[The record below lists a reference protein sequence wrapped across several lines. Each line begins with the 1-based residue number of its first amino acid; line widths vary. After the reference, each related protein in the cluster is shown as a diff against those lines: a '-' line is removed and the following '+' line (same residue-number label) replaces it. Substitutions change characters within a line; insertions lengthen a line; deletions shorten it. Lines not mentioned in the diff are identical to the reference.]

1 MYTPLHSLYAIS
13 LLSVGLSV
21 AGCSSSEGTDAPSSN
36 IAWQDNQVRFTVI
49 SDGAIR
55 LEWAADGKFC
65 DQATLMTTERTYPK
79 SQYQVSESDGM
90 LNITT
95 SRMSL
100 AYRIGSGK
108 FDTDNLTITSAEGLF
123 SQASA
128 EQSFTWHP
136 GDVQHNNLKGTYRT
150 LDGYDGNRYYA
161 WDYRDKEG
169 RPMPLEDGLLA
180 TDGWTLIDDSENL
193 LFTGNPNNT
202 DPEKPMAWVEARPEG
217 ERQDWYFLS
226 YGHDYKSALHDYT
239 LFAGRIPLPP
249 RFTFGYWWSRYWRYS
264 ADELRFLVR
273 SMKEWDNPLDVLVID
288 MDWHYSDG
296 IRGGWT
302 GYTWN
307 KELFPDPEGL
317 LREFDEQGI
326 QVTLNLHPADGVSS
340 VEEHY
345 ADFATWL
352 DKELAAEDAHDTLQW
367 CSSDQNYMDGWM
379 NTIIRP
385 LENQGVDFWW
395 LDWQQGLNDQQ
406 LPQLSNTFWLNY
418 YVFTDMARNRDK
430 RPLLYHRWG
439 GLGNH
444 RYQIGFSGD
453 SYSTW
458 ASLEFQPYFNSTASN
473 VLYGYWS
480 HDLGG
485 HMLGIKGAKLDQELY
500 IRWMQFGLYLPVM
513 RTHSTNDVEMNK
525 EPWALATKENGELI
539 ASLCRQ
545 REALVPYTYT
555 AARQAYETGVSICRP
570 MYYDY
575 PDDPE
580 AYASK
585 TQYMFGD
592 QLLIAPIVKPMDS
605 DGLSHL
611 NVWLPAGND
620 WYELSTGEMLKGG
633 QTLERTFAINQYPA
647 YAKAGSILP
656 AFSGKHNQSVTEEDI
671 YLHIIPGCDVCTGTM
686 YEDAGNDKEYATRY
700 AFTQF
705 TYNGGKLTIG
715 ARKGEYDDMSRTRTF
730 HVSIP
735 MNTTPADVLVDGK
748 SVETTLENGMLKFTT
763 GSVNPDVEHIVVI
776 CLH

>member
-1 MYTPLHSLYAIS
+1 MNTKNFATLMFALLAI
-13 LLSVGLSV
+13 GLTTV
-21 AGCSSSEGTDAPSSN
+21 GCSDGYKDTN
-36 IAWQDNQVRFTVI
+36 IAWHDEQVRFTVI
-49 SDGAIR
+49 SDGVIR
-55 LEWAADGKFC
+55 MEWSADSLFC
-65 DQATLMTTERTYPK
+65 DLPTLMSSERNYPK
-79 SQYQVSESDGM
+79 VQYKVNESNGV
-90 LNITT
+90 LSIST
-95 SRMSL
+95 SKMTL
-100 AYRIGSGK
+100 TYKIGSGK
-108 FDTDNLTITSAEGLF
+108 FTADNLTINSAEGLF
-123 SQASA
+123 SPSSN
-128 EQSFTWHP
+128 EQSYVWHP
-136 GDVQHNNLKGTYRT
+136 GDAQKNNLKGTYRT

-161 WDYRDKEG
+161 WDYKDKEG

-193 LFTGNPNNT
+193 LFTGDPNT
-202 DPEKPMAWVEARPEG
+202 VDPEKPMAWVKERPVG

-226 YGHDYKSALHDYT
+226 YGHDYKAALYDYT

-264 ADELRFLVR
+264 AEDLRFLVK

-302 GYTWN
+302 GYTWD
-307 KELFPDPEGL
+307 ETIFPDPAGL

-345 ADFATWL
+345 ADFAKWL
-352 DKELAAEDAHDTLQW
+352 GKEPVAADQSPRDTLQW
-367 CSSDQNYMDGWM
+367 CSSDQKYMDGWM

-395 LDWQQGLNDQQ
+395 LDWQQGLNDKQ
-406 LPQLSNTFWLNY
+406 LPTLSNTFWLNY

-500 IRWMQFGLYLPVM
+500 IRWMQLGLYLPIM

-555 AARQAYETGVSICRP
+555 AARQAYETGISICRP

-575 PDDPE
+575 PDTPE
-580 AYASK
+580 AYRNK

-592 QLLIAPIVKPMDS
+592 QLLIAPIVKPMDN
-605 DGLSHL
+605 DGLSRV
-611 NVWLPAGND
+611 NVWLPSGND
-620 WYELSTGEMLKGG
+620 WYEMSTGELLKGG
-633 QTLERTFAINQYPA
+633 QTIERTFAIDQYPA
-647 YAKAGSILP
+647 YAKAGTILP
-656 AFSGKHNQSVTEEDI
+656 TYSGKNNQSIVEEDL
-671 YLHIIPGCDVCTGTM
+671 YLQVIPGCDVCSGRM
-686 YEDAGNDKEYATRY
+686 YEDAGNDKQYATRY
-700 AFTQF
+700 AFTEF
-705 TYNGGKLTIG
+705 SYKDNRFCIG
-715 ARKGEYDDMSRTRTF
+715 DRKGEYDGKSNTRTF
-730 HVSIP
+730 HITIP
-735 MNTTPADVLVDGK
+735 ATSAPSQVLVDGK
-748 SVETTLENGMLKFTT
+748 VVDTAFEDGLIKVST
-763 GSVNPDVEHIVVI
+763 GSVNPDVEHIVEI
-776 CLH
+776 K

>member
-1 MYTPLHSLYAIS
+1 MNKKNFATLILALLAIGS
-13 LLSVGLSV
+13 TIV
-21 AGCSSSEGTDAPSSN
+21 GCSDGYKDTN
-36 IAWQDNQVRFTVI
+36 IAWQDEQVRFTVI
-49 SDGAIR
+49 SDGVIR
-55 LEWAADGKFC
+55 MEWSADSLFC
-65 DQATLMTTERTYPK
+65 DLPTLMSSERNYPK
-79 SQYQVSESDGM
+79 VQYKVNESNGV
-90 LNITT
+90 LNIST
-95 SRMSL
+95 SKMTL
-100 AYRIGSGK
+100 TYKIGSGR
-108 FDTDNLTITSAEGLF
+108 FTADNLTINSAEGLF
-123 SQASA
+123 SPSSN
-128 EQSFTWHP
+128 EQSYVWHP
-136 GDVQHNNLKGTYRT
+136 GDVQKNNLKGTYRT

-161 WDYRDKEG
+161 WDYKDKEG

-193 LFTGNPNNT
+193 LFTGDPNNV
-202 DPEKPMAWVEARPEG
+202 DPEKPMAWVEERPAG

-226 YGHDYKSALHDYT
+226 YGHDYKAALYDYT

-264 ADELRFLVR
+264 AEDLRFLVK

-302 GYTWN
+302 GYTWD
-307 KELFPDPEGL
+307 ETIFPDPAGL
-317 LREFDEQGI
+317 LSEFDEQGI

-345 ADFATWL
+345 ADFAKWL
-352 DKELAAEDAHDTLQW
+352 GKEPVAADQSPRDTLQW
-367 CSSDQNYMDGWM
+367 CSSDQKYMDGWM

-395 LDWQQGLNDQQ
+395 LDWQQGLNDKQ
-406 LPQLSNTFWLNY
+406 LPTLSNTFWLNY

-500 IRWMQFGLYLPVM
+500 IRWMQLGLYLPIM

-555 AARQAYETGVSICRP
+555 AARQAYETGISICRP

-575 PDDPE
+575 PDTPE
-580 AYASK
+580 AYSNK

-592 QLLIAPIVKPMDS
+592 QLLIAPIVKPMDN
-605 DGLSHL
+605 DGLSRV
-611 NVWLPAGND
+611 NVWLPSGTD
-620 WYELSTGEMLKGG
+620 WYEMSTGELLKGG
-633 QTLERTFAINQYPA
+633 QTIERAFTIDQYPA
-647 YAKAGSILP
+647 YAKAGTILP
-656 AFSGKHNQSVTEEDI
+656 TYSGKNNQSVVEEDL
-671 YLHIIPGCDVCTGTM
+671 YLQIIPGSDVCSGRM
-686 YEDAGNDKEYATRY
+686 YEDAGNDKQYATRY
-700 AFTQF
+700 AFTEF
-705 TYNGGKLTIG
+705 TYKDNKFCIG
-715 ARKGEYDDMSRTRTF
+715 ARKGEYDGKSNTRTF
-730 HVSIP
+730 HISIP
-735 MNTTPADVLVDGK
+735 ATSAPAQVLVDGK
-748 SVETTLENGMLKFTT
+748 VVDAAFEDGLIKVST
-763 GSVNPDVEHIVVI
+763 GSLNPDVEHIVEI
-776 CLH
+776 K